1 MLSFQPTAW
10 LLGNLVRGSSR
21 RESSRQI
28 ARSTIRRSSC
38 ITCSGLGV
46 LARSPGLISVTG
58 LLAFLEHRPFGMT
71 GLVGKLHYFRKDRCF
86 EGRSLL
92 KKVASPRSVGWFWQP
107 GSGQPLLDLLEPDLA
122 GSAELFQRRH
132 GGT

>member
-21 RESSRQI
+21 RESRRQI

-38 ITCSGLGV
+38 ITCSGLGSFGSV
-46 LARSPGLISVTG
+46 TRGLVSVTG

-71 GLVGKLHYFRKDRCF
+71 GLVGKLHYFRKDRCV

-92 KKVASPRSVGWFWQP
+92 KK
-107 GSGQPLLDLLEPDLA
+107 SGFPTQRGLVLA
-122 GSAELFQRRH
+122 TRFRPAALGF
-132 GGT
+132 T